1 MNIRPSTGFSS
12 PSPSFGPRSV
22 VVLMSGGVDSS
33 VTAWLLKKEGWHVV
47 GLTMRIP
54 GQDGL
59 SSISCCGRDAAAVA
73 LSLSIPHYVADL
85 EEEFRE
91 TVISPFV
98 ESYLSGETPNPCVD
112 CNAGLKFG
120 LLWDAVEDAF
130 GSVSLATGHYAR
142 ILRSEDG
149 YALARGVDASKDQS
163 YFLYGIRR
171 DRLPNLFL
179 PLGDRS
185 KEGVRELAR
194 KAKLVV
200 AEKRESMEICF
211 AGEGDYRRLIGERSS
226 GSGLIVNESGAP
238 LGTHDGVSNFTVGQ
252 RKGLG
257 IASREGLYVLG
268 IDGGKNLVVVGP
280 RERAFRRMVRAEE
293 TNVLLPGLL
302 VPGAALF
309 GKTRSR
315 GEPLPLTVLECEE
328 GSLLVRFAEPHFAP
342 APGQRLVVYDKE
354 GRVAGGGVI
363 RRRKEEEEW
372 TA

>member
-33 VTAWLLKKEGWHVV
+33 VTAWLLKNEGWHVA

-59 SSISCCGRDAAAVA
+59 PSGSCCGRDAAEVA

-91 TVISPFV
+91 SVISPFV
-98 ESYLSGETPNPCVD
+98 ASYLAGETPNPCAD
-112 CNAGLKFG
+112 CNAVLKFG
-120 LLWDAVEDAF
+120 RLWDAVEDAF
-130 GSVSLATGHYAR
+130 GPVSLATGHYAR
-142 ILRSEDG
+142 ILRSG
-149 YALARGVDASKDQS
+149 NGCALARGADTAKDQS

-171 DRLPNLFL
+171 DRLPNLLL

-185 KEGVRELAR
+185 KGRGQRTRREA
-194 KAKLVV
+194 KAFRGGKKGKHGNLFRGR
-200 AEKRESMEICF
+200 ATTG
-211 AGEGDYRRLIGERSS
+211 AYGDQSFRPASSWTRGHSS
-226 GSGLIVNESGAP
+226 GHPRRDFKLHRGAEERARHC
-238 LGTHDGVSNFTVGQ
+238 LQG
-252 RKGLG
+252 R
-257 IASREGLYVLG
+257 LYVLR
-268 IDGGKNLVVVGP
+268 IDREKNLWVVGS
-280 RERAFRRMVRAEE
+280 RERAFRRVVRAEE

-302 VPGAALF
+302 VPGASLF

-315 GEPLPLTVLECEE
+315 GEPSPLTVLEC
-328 GSLLVRFAEPHFAP
+328 GGGGLLVRFAEPHFAP

-363 RRRKEEEEW
+363 RHRKEEEEW

>member
-1 MNIRPSTGFSS
+1 
-12 PSPSFGPRSV
+12 
-22 VVLMSGGVDSS
+22 MSGGVDSS
-33 VTAWLLKKEGWHVV
+33 VTAWLLKKEGWHVM

-54 GQDGL
+54 GRDDL
-59 SSISCCGRDAAAVA
+59 PDSRNCCGQDAASVA
-73 LSLSIPHYVADL
+73 HALSIPHYMADL
-85 EEEFRE
+85 KDEFRE
-91 TVISPFV
+91 SVISPFV
-98 ESYLSGETPNPCVD
+98 ESYLSGETPNPCAD
-112 CNAGLKFG
+112 CNANLKFG
-120 LLWDAVEDAF
+120 SLWDAVEEAI
-130 GSVSLATGHYAR
+130 GPVALATGHYAR
-142 ILRSEDG
+142 ILRRGDEC
-149 YALARGVDASKDQS
+149 ALARGADLSKDQS

-171 DRLPNLFL
+171 ERLPNLLL

-185 KEGVRELAR
+185 KERVRELAR
-194 KAKLVV
+194 EAQLAV
-200 AEKRESMEICF
+200 AEKKESMEICF
-211 AGEGDYRRLIGERSS
+211 AGEGDYRRIIGDCSS
-226 GSGLIVNESGAP
+226 RPGLIVNEKGAP

-257 IASREGLYVLG
+257 ISSREGLYVLR

-293 TNVLLPGLL
+293 TNVLLPDLL

-315 GEPLPLTVLECEE
+315 GEPLPLTVLECGGGE
-328 GSLLVRFAEPHFAP
+328 LLVRFAEPHFAP

-363 RRRKEEEEW
+363 RHRKEEEEW